1 MCLMRLTLRTPPSHL
16 EAFLALKPTLELKVG
31 RGCWQG
37 WELEDKMG
45 PLVATE
51 DSSELDLFSLR
62 RPSSMG

>member
-1 MCLMRLTLRTPPSHL
+1 MSDAADPEDPPSHL

-45 PLVATE
+45 ALVATE